1 MGSKN
6 LTKIERSLF
15 IKMLTGAD
23 MLAIEEQFSI
33 KRNVIKEIVNNIFKK
48 FNVQSRPEL
57 LAKYMS
63 SFIIQKKEKNNG

>member
-1 MGSKN
+1 MDSKD

-33 KRNVIKEIVNNIFKK
+33 KRNIIKEIVNNIFKK
-48 FNVQSRPEL
+48 FNVQSKPEL

>member
-1 MGSKN
+1 MDSKD

-23 MLAIEEQFSI
+23 MLEIEEQFSI
-33 KRNVIKEIVNNIFKK
+33 KRNIIKEIVNNIFKK
-48 FNVQSRPEL
+48 FNVQSKPEL

>member
-1 MGSKN
+1 MDSKD

>member
-1 MGSKN
+1 
-6 LTKIERSLF
+6 
-15 IKMLTGAD
+15 MLTGAD

-57 LAKYMS
+57 LAKYMYS
-63 SFIIQKKEKNNG
+63 VIIQKKEKNNG